1 MKRLL
6 VLAIV
11 FAGLAAFVYVY
22 EIAGREERE
31 KAKELEE
38 SLLRL
43 EREAITEVTVM
54 PSGKDPIRFEK
65 VDDQWVMREPLDT
78 VADKTNVDSLVRNLA
93 NARRERTFSDMEE
106 EDLAAYGLQDPAFR
120 IRVKAGEVE
129 KTLLLGKKDY
139 SGNNVYARVEGEP
152 EVHLTSS
159 FLLTA
164 ADKELNDW
172 RSKDVF
178 VFDRDKAEEIEIR
191 RGGETV
197 RLVKEGDTWK
207 LREPIED
214 AADQTKVSSLL
225 GTLEFA
231 RIQDFV
237 AEAPESLQEY
247 GLDDPKVSVR
257 LRLAGSDAWMQ
268 LDLGKQADENYYARD
283 PQRKPVF
290 TVRKDVYEDLTQ
302 DLLAFR
308 DKDVVNVKQ
317 DDVAKIELVRGDRRL
332 VVRHEE
338 FKWLIEEPEEFKDK
352 EAPAYKFWY
361 PLDDM
366 KFAALAEKFDMSRDP
381 DVEVIVSLK
390 EGGERRFRFWK
401 QGDEAWAQRVADG
414 RAGKISIE
422 DYNKLEIEPK
432 DLTEN

>member
-1 MKRLL
+1 MRKLL

-11 FAGLAAFVYVY
+11 FAGLAAFVYFY
-22 EIAGREERE
+22 EIAGKEERD
-31 KAKELEE
+31 KARELEE

-43 EREAITEVTVM
+43 EREAINEVIVS
-54 PSGKDPIRFEK
+54 PAGKDQLRFEK
-65 VDDQWVMREPLDT
+65 VGDQWVLREPLDT

-93 NARRERTFSDMEE
+93 NAKRERTFNDVKE
-106 EDLAAYGLQDPAFR
+106 EDLAAYGLQEPTFR
-120 IRVKAGEVE
+120 IRVKAGDIE

-139 SGNNVYARVEGEP
+139 SGNNVYVRVEGEP

-178 VFDRDKAEEIEIR
+178 VFDRDKVEEIEIR

-197 RLVKEGDTWK
+197 RLVKEGDAWK
-207 LREPIED
+207 LRDPVED
-214 AADQTKVSSLL
+214 QADQTKINSLL

-237 AEAPESLQEY
+237 AETPESLQEY
-247 GLDDPKVSVR
+247 GLDEPKVSVR
-257 LRLAGSDAWMQ
+257 LRLAGSDTWMQ
-268 LDLGKQADENYYARD
+268 LDLGKESGENFYARD

-302 DLLAFR
+302 DVLAFR

-317 DDVAKIELVRGDRRL
+317 DDVARIELLRGDQRL

-338 FKWLIEEPEEFKDK
+338 FRWLMEEPEEFKDK
-352 EAPAYKFWY
+352 EVPAYKFWY

-366 KFAALAEKFDMSRDP
+366 RFEALDGDFGANREAE
-381 DVEVIVSLK
+381 VEVVVHLK
-390 EGGERRFRFWK
+390 DGDERRFRFWK
-401 QGDEAWAQRVADG
+401 QGEEAWAQRVADG
-414 RAGKISIE
+414 RAGKISLE
-422 DYNKLEIEPK
+422 DYKKLEIEPK